1 MMLSRAT
8 YKSSNKRE
16 NGVLVDSENQ
26 EYRFNKCSGRKN
38 YYICRKKAQF
48 GCRATAMV
56 ETVDINKCI
65 VSQNHNHGTDLQ
77 AAKVETIIKNELH
90 HSSHYQE
97 VPVRNLVA
105 RIVSTA
111 SASNIAASHLPTTNA
126 MKSRIHRARRRNNP
140 RLPKVVKYSR
150 MG

>member
-48 GCRATAMV
+48 GCKATAMV
-56 ETVDINKCI
+56 ETVDINKVLCRKI
-65 VSQNHNHGTDLQ
+65 
-77 AAKVETIIKNELH
+77 
-90 HSSHYQE
+90 
-97 VPVRNLVA
+97 
-105 RIVSTA
+105 
-111 SASNIAASHLPTTNA
+111 TT
-126 MKSRIHRARRRNNP
+126 MEQTCKLLKWRQ
-140 RLPKVVKYSR
+140 L
-150 MG
+150 